1 MMAFSSTLFLLSLYT
16 LKVADIQILNAIL
29 TMSLA
34 FGGFGL
40 FLSGLWEFASGNTFG
55 ATMFVAYSAL

>member
-16 LKVADIQILNAIL
+16 LKVANIQLVNAIL
-29 TMSLA
+29 TMSLM
-34 FGGFGL
+34 FGGFSL

-55 ATMFVAYSAL
+55 ATMFIAYSAL